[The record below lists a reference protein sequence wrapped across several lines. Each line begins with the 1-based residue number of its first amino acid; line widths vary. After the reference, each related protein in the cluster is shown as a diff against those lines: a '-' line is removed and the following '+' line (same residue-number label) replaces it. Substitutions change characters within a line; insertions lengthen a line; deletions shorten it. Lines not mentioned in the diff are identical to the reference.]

1 MAQLRITEIFRSLQ
15 GEGLSTGLPTVF
27 VRLTGCPLRCDYCDT
42 TYAFKGGTTMSVDEI
57 CERVENYGTSHVT
70 VTGGEPLAQKGVLEL
85 LTRLCDRGHRV
96 SLETAG
102 AHDISAVDPRV
113 MLVMDIKTPG
123 SGEVERNRWQN
134 LQHLKPGDQLKFV
147 ICDREDY
154 EWACRRIEE
163 HDLTRQCEVLFS
175 PVWEKLPPETLADW
189 MLEDHLSVRFQLQ
202 LHKVLWGEEPG
213 R

>member
-1 MAQLRITEIFRSLQ
+1 MTQLRITEIFRSLQ
-15 GEGLSTGLPTVF
+15 GEGLTTGMPTVF

-42 TYAFKGGTTMSVDEI
+42 TYAFKGGTTMSVDEV
-57 CERVENYGTSHVT
+57 CERVASFGTSHVT

-85 LTRLCDRGHRV
+85 LSRLCDLGHRV
-96 SLETAG
+96 SLEIAG
-102 AHDISAVDPRV
+102 AHDISQVDPRV
-113 MLVMDIKTPG
+113 TLVMDIKTPG
-123 SGEVERNRWQN
+123 SGEVGRNRWQN

-163 HDLTRQCEVLFS
+163 YDLTRQCEVLFS

-189 MLEDHLSVRFQLQ
+189 MLADHLSVRFQLQ

>member
-1 MAQLRITEIFRSLQ
+1 MTQLRITEIFRSLQ
-15 GEGLSTGLPTVF
+15 GEGLSTGVPTVF

-42 TYAFKGGTTMSVDEI
+42 TYAFKGGTTMGVDEI
-57 CERVENYGTSHVT
+57 CGQVASHGISQVT
-70 VTGGEPLAQKGVLEL
+70 VTGGEPLAQRGVTEL
-85 LTRLCDRGHRV
+85 LTRLCEQGHRV

-102 AHDISAVDPRV
+102 AHDVAEVDPRV
-113 MLVMDIKTPG
+113 TLVMDIKTPG
-123 SGEVERNRWQN
+123 SGEVQRNRWQN

-147 ICDREDY
+147 ICDRLDY
-154 EWACRRIEE
+154 EWACGKIEE

-175 PVWEKLPPETLADW
+175 PVWEKLSPQVLADW
-189 MLEDHLSVRFQLQ
+189 MLEDRLSVRFQLQ